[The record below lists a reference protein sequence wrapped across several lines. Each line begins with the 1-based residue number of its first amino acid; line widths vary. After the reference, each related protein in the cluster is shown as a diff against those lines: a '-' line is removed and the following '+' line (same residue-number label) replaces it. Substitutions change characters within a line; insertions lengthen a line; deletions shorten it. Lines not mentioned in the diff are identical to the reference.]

1 MQRARS
7 SALIPATHTTGP
19 VGEVRTTGTSAFT
32 TGLLAAA
39 DGSGQLAQGLR
50 TFDSEGVA
58 KLIDALN
65 ELDDGMGDVS
75 DKLDALREAAD
86 GYDSF
91 AGKTEDQ
98 TGTVRFIYK
107 TPAIG

>member
-1 MQRARS
+1 MAPLSKNLPQLIQGADGLATGAN
-7 SALIPATHTTGP
+7 AL
-19 VGEVRTTGTSAFT
+19 S
-32 TGLLAAA
+32 TGLSAAA
-39 DGSGQLAQGLR
+39 GGSGQLTDGLR
-50 TFDSEGVA
+50 TFDSEGISE
-58 KLIDALN
+58 LIDALD

-91 AGKTEDQ
+91 AGKAEDQ
-98 TGTVRFIYK
+98 TGTVRFVYK